1 MSSVNK
7 VLLIGRLG
15 QQPDMRYT
23 PNGQAV
29 TGLRLATNRSL
40 TGPEGERRD
49 MTDWHDIVV
58 WGKQAETVSKYT
70 GKGDLVYVEGRLQT
84 RSWEGADGQKHYRT
98 DVVAE
103 DVRFLGRASQRAEVE
118 AGAQPSPDRAE
129 AAAEVPPSARR
140 AEPEAESQTEA
151 REAEPDARARSSLPR
166 AEAETKGRP
175 SHQRARSRASES
187 TATERTADRSI
198 ER

>member
-84 RSWEGADGQKHYRT
+84 RSWEAADGQKHYRT
-98 DVVAE
+98 EVVAE
-103 DVRFLGRASQRAEVE
+103 DVRFLGRAAQRTEAEVE
-118 AGAQPSPDRAE
+118 GQPRAQEAKAGAQSNAQQAE
-129 AAAEVPPSARR
+129 SGAEGQSAARR
-140 AEPEAESQTEA
+140 EEPEATAQPTPPRGEVQA
-151 REAEPDARARSSLPR
+151 KPPRARAR
-166 AEAETKGRP
+166 
-175 SHQRARSRASES
+175 ASE
-187 TATERTADRSI
+187 RTVAEQQADKEI